1 MDIFSTSASQVI
13 SDLRDEGSKIGLRE
27 QSKYGDTY
35 YLLIDTT
42 KKPMDDPRVR
52 CALSDAI
59 DRTELNDLVGAGLP
73 QIANGVFSP
82 GQEGY
87 LDDNGQSTKQDLD
100 TAKQLIDEY
109 KQATGA
115 TSVQVE
121 LGNTAEP
128 ITSQASE
135 LLKGYWDQ
143 IGVDTK
149 VDTVP
154 QDQYITNAL
163 FGVPAFMIYQWRS
176 HAGTIVDQ
184 QNLWWESRT
193 SAPDGQLS
201 INFGRLTDPDVDA
214 DAVHRP
220 QRSGPGQAQGGRRGD
235 QPDLRQAVLPDP
247 AVVDDLG
254 HRFEAGRQGHDRGDD
269 TRRRAVPRA
278 ERGER
283 RRQRPDHLHVEQRL
297 NATK

>member
-1 MDIFSTSASQVI
+1 MI
-13 SDLRDEGSKIGLRE
+13 SDLRDEGGKIGLRE

-35 YLLIDTT
+35 YLLIDRRRSRWTT
-42 KKPMDDPRVR
+42 PG
-52 CALSDAI
+52 CAARSPTRSTA
-59 DRTELNDLVGAGLP
+59 TELNDLVGAGLP

-87 LDDNGQSTKQDLD
+87 LDDNGQSTEQNLD
-100 TAKQLIDEY
+100 TAKQLIDDY

-163 FGVPAFMIYQWRS
+163 FGVPTFMIYQWRS

-184 QNLWWESRT
+184 QNLWWKSRT
-193 SAPDGQLS
+193 RRPDGQLS

-214 DAVHRP
+214 DLSTA
-220 QRSGPGQAQGGRRGD
+220 RSDPDPAKRKAAAEDD

-254 HRFEAGRQGHDRGDD
+254 DRVEPGRQGHDRGDD

-278 ERGER
+278 ERDER
-283 RRQRPDHLHVEQRL
+283 RRHRPDRLHVEQRL
-297 NATK
+297 SATK